1 MQYFVSMFWVSL
13 VFGWLILKEIFHI
26 FNGPDVSYE
35 YTYDDTRTR
44 AGRKHGNIL
53 INSLR
58 KFTAWLTAVEVP
70 GDVEVCG
77 EGAVAPSAHAA
88 PHAQGRGEDAHARQE
103 KGETDSHS
111 LKGTVHQWRPKS
123 YGVWHV
129 SWFSVSHS
137 MLLKKWLLILG
148 FKIFIMLAGNI
159 QGDSPG
165 R

>member
-13 VFGWLILKEIFHI
+13 VFGWPILKEIFHI

-35 YTYDDTRTR
+35 YTYDDTR

-123 YGVWHV
+123 FGVWHV

>member
-1 MQYFVSMFWVSL
+1 M
-13 VFGWLILKEIFHI
+13 
-26 FNGPDVSYE
+26 
-35 YTYDDTRTR
+35 
-44 AGRKHGNIL
+44 
-53 INSLR
+53 
-58 KFTAWLTAVEVP
+58 TAVEVP

-129 SWFSVSHS
+129 SWFSVSHA
-137 MLLKKWLLILG
+137 MPLKKWLLVLG